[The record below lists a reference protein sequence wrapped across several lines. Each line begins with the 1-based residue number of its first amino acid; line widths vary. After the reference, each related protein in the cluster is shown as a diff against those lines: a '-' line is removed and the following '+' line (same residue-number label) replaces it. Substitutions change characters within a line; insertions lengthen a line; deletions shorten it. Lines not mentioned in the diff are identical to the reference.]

1 MELNNIPSSGN
12 WKTVVEN
19 LNDNF
24 NKISTAINEGTGG
37 GESSGGD
44 YTLPIA
50 TGSTLGG
57 IKVGYT
63 ESEKNY
69 AVKLDSN
76 SKAYVSVPWQNT
88 TYSNATSST
97 AGLMSPEDKKKLDGI
112 SEDGGDYVLPS
123 ASSDSLGGIKVGY
136 TESEKNYAVKL
147 DSNSKAYVEVPWQN
161 TTYDLATSATNGL
174 MSAKDKAKL
183 DGIAEGGSGD
193 YVLPTA
199 DADTLGGIK
208 IGTGLIIDGSGK
220 CSVDSNN
227 ISVDWNKVN
236 GRPTLSTVATSGSYN
251 DLTNKPS
258 IPSAYTL
265 PTATST
271 ILGGVKSSTTGT
283 TSGKDYNVQVN
294 TDGTMKVNV
303 PWVNTTYSNATSST
317 AGLMSAADKVKLDG
331 LSGSGDYVLPVAD
344 SNSLGGIKI
353 GFIESDKKYAVKLDS
368 NSKAYVEVPWEGGS
382 TCSCTAIDLTAIE
395 DLF

>member
-76 SKAYVSVPWQNT
+76 SKAYVSVPW
-88 TYSNATSST
+88 
-97 AGLMSPEDKKKLDGI
+97 
-112 SEDGGDYVLPS
+112 V
-123 ASSDSLGGIKVGY
+123 
-136 TESEKNYAVKL
+136 
-147 DSNSKAYVEVPWQN
+147 N

>member
-12 WKTVVEN
+12 WKIVVEN

-24 NKISTAINEGTGG
+24 NKISTAINKGTGG

-50 TGSTLGG
+50 TSSTLGG

-69 AVKLDSN
+69 AVKLDSS

-88 TYSNATSST
+88 TYSNATTST

-112 SEDGGDYVLPS
+112 SEEGGDYILPS

-147 DSNSKAYVEVPWQN
+147 DSNSKAYVSVPWQN
-161 TTYDLATSATNGL
+161 YSNATSSTAGL
-174 MSAKDKAKL
+174 MSPEDKKKL
-183 DGIAEGGSGD
+183 DGISEEGSGD
-193 YVLPTA
+193 YILPTA
-199 DADTLGGIK
+199 NADTLGGIK
-208 IGTGLIIDGSGK
+208 IGTGLIIDESGK

-227 ISVDWNKVN
+227 ISVNWSKVN
-236 GRPTLSTVATSGSYN
+236 GKPTLSTVATSGSYN

-283 TSGKDYNVQVN
+283 TSDRDYNVQVN

-303 PWVNTTYSNATSST
+303 PWQNTTYNNATSST

-331 LSGSGDYVLPVAD
+331 LSGSGDYILPVAD

-353 GFIESDKKYAVKLDS
+353 GFTENGKKYAVKLDN

-382 TCSCTAIDLTAIE
+382 TCSCTAIDLTVIE